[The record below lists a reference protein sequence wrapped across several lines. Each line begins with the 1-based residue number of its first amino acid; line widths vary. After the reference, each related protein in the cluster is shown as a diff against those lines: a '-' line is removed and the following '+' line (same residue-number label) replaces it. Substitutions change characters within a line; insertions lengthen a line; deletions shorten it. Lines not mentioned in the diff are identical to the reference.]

1 MSTVNVNGIR
11 AAVKQ
16 RSETNL
22 GFLPWL
28 EGSGADVVALQE
40 VRADSDQTRKALAPA
55 LDAGW
60 HLVGAPSSL
69 KGRAGVAILSR
80 AEPTDVLRLRRRRA
94 APLTRVHATQ
104 GGSEV

>member
-40 VRADSDQTRKALAPA
+40 VRADEGQTRKALAPA
-55 LDAGW
+55 LDAEQMGETAVRLFLQLLKRGPAYSPP
-60 HLVGAPSSL
+60 HLMLKPELVIRDSSL
-69 KGRAGVAILSR
+69 HRSR
-80 AEPTDVLRLRRRRA
+80 ESRIA
-94 APLTRVHATQ
+94 
-104 GGSEV
+104 